1 MYPVRAKA
9 RTPSGMPTPK
19 PAFKAEFDVDEEE
32 DDLLAGVGEAFG
44 KDVGLDAEAAV

>member
-19 PAFKAEFDVDEEE
+19 PAFKAEFDVDEE

-44 KDVGLDAEAAV
+44 IDVGLDAEAAV